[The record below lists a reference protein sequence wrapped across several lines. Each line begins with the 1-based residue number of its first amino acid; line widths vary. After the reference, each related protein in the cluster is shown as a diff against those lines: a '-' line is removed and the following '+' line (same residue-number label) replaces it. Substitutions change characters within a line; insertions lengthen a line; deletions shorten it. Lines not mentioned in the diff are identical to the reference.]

1 MKVYAFLANG
11 FEEIEAITPVDLLRR
26 AGVEVC
32 TVSVH
37 ETLSVTGAHG
47 MTLQADALYDE
58 CNFAD
63 ADLLFLPGGMPGTT
77 NLESHEGLCSLLRQ
91 HNAEGK
97 LIAAI
102 CAAPSILGKLGI
114 LEGKKATCYPGFE
127 TYLEGA
133 EYTAQLVEQD
143 GNIVTGK
150 GPGAAIPFAMTLVEM
165 LVSKEMRQEL
175 EVGMMVS

>member
-11 FEEIEAITPVDLLRR
+11 FEEIEAITPIDLLRR
-26 AGVEVC
+26 AGIEVC

-37 ETLSVTGAHG
+37 DTKNVTGAHG
-47 MTLQADALYDE
+47 MTILADALYDE
-58 CNFAD
+58 CSFAN

-77 NLESHEGLCSLLRQ
+77 NLENHEGLCQLLRQ
-91 HNAEGK
+91 HNADGK

-127 TYLEGA
+127 SFLGESDTDA
-133 EYTAQLVEQD
+133 SVVICD
-143 GNIVTGK
+143 NITTGE
-150 GPGAAIPFAMTLVEM
+150 GPGAAYDFALDLIEQLTD
-165 LVSKEMRQEL
+165 QETAQRIGQ
-175 EVGMMVS
+175 ETMYR

>member
-91 HNAEGK
+91 HNAEDK

-127 TYLEGA
+127 CHLGTSVTEA
-133 EYTAQLVEQD
+133 SVVISE
-143 GNIVTGK
+143 NITTGE
-150 GPGAAIPFAMTLVEM
+150 GPGAAYDFALD
-165 LVSKEMRQEL
+165 LIEL
-175 EVGMMVS
+175 LTDEETSQRIGEETMYR